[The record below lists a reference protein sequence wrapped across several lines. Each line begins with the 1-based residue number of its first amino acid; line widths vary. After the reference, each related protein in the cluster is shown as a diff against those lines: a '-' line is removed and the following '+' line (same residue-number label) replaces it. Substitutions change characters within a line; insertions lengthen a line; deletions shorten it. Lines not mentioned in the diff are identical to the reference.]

1 MAGLDLFNEE
11 TILPEEKK
19 PKLQNDNF
27 EFFTFNPDLINP
39 EITNQD
45 LPSENSEIVLNVQD
59 KQPQPCSSPD
69 FDK

>member
-19 PKLQNDNF
+19 SELQNDNF

-39 EITNQD
+39 EVTNQD
-45 LPSENSEIVLNVQD
+45 LPLDNDEIVLNVQD
-59 KQPQPCSSPD
+59 KQPQPCSSPN

>member
-19 PKLQNDNF
+19 SELQNDNF
-27 EFFTFNPDLINP
+27 EFFTFNSDLINP
-39 EITNQD
+39 EVTNQD
-45 LPSENSEIVLNVQD
+45 LSSENDEIVLNVQD
-59 KQPQPCSSPD
+59 KQPQPCSSPN

>member
-19 PKLQNDNF
+19 PELQNDNF
-27 EFFTFNPDLINP
+27 EFFTFNPDLINQ
-39 EITNQD
+39 EVTNQD
-45 LPSENSEIVLNVQD
+45 LPQDDSEIVLNVQD
-59 KQPQPCSSPD
+59 KHPQPCSSPD

>member
-19 PKLQNDNF
+19 PELQNDNF

-39 EITNQD
+39 
-45 LPSENSEIVLNVQD
+45 
-59 KQPQPCSSPD
+59 
-69 FDK
+69 